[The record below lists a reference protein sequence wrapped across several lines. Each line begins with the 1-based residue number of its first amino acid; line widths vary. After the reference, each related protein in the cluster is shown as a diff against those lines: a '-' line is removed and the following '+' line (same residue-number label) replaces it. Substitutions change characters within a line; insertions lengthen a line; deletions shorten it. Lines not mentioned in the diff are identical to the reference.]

1 MNTTR
6 KLLLLPSLATVL
18 LAGCAHHY
26 PAYYGPPPPPPPQA
40 AAPDQFFQ
48 HGLHDGFEAAR
59 HDVSHNDP
67 PNFERHRNFRNP
79 PVPRGAIDEYRQAF
93 HQGYDQF
100 LHQPG
105 SRPAY

>member
-1 MNTTR
+1 MNATR
-6 KLLLLPSLATVL
+6 KLLLLPFLATVL
-18 LAGCAHHY
+18 LAGCAHRTQT
-26 PAYYGPPPPPPPQA
+26 AYYPPPPA
-40 AAPDQFFQ
+40 AAGPDAFFQ

-59 HDVSHNDP
+59 HDVQHNDP

>member
-1 MNTTR
+1 MNATR
-6 KLLLLPSLATVL
+6 RLLLIPSLASVL
-18 LAGCAHHY
+18 LAGCAHY
-26 PAYYGPPPPPPPQA
+26 AQTAAYYPPPPPA
-40 AAPDQFFQ
+40 AGPDAFFQ

-59 HDVSHNDP
+59 HDVQHNDP

-79 PVPRGAIDEYRQAF
+79 PVPNQAIDEYRQAF

-100 LHQPG
+100 LHQPA

>member
-1 MNTTR
+1 MNRTR

-26 PAYYGPPPPPPPQA
+26 QTANYPPPPA
-40 AAPDQFFQ
+40 AQGPDAFFQ
-48 HGLHDGFEAAR
+48 HGLHDGFNAAR
-59 HDVSHNDP
+59 HDVQHNDP

-79 PVPRGAIDEYRQAF
+79 PVPQGAIGEYRQAF

-100 LHQPG
+100 LHQPA